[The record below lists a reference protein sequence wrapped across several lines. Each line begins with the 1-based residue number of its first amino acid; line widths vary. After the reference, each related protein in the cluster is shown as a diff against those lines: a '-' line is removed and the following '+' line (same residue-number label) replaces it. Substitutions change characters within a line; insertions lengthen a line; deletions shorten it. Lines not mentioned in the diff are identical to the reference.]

1 MTETYGYSPVVRI
14 PRGATHVR
22 LTDNSSNYLGN
33 ILITKILK
41 LRSKWCFFFVFV
53 FFFNSRP
60 ALMDER
66 ERYFLNGNWIV
77 DWPGR
82 YETSGVAFHYERVKD
97 SEVVHSRGPL
107 QQDLIVMV
115 CVFHGRRLKSLI
127 LLSFARQASELD
139 ALRLSS
145 SPIYPCK

>member
-1 MTETYGYSPVVRI
+1 
-14 PRGATHVR
+14 
-22 LTDNSSNYLGN
+22 
-33 ILITKILK
+33 
-41 LRSKWCFFFVFV
+41 
-53 FFFNSRP
+53 
-60 ALMDER
+60 MDER

-115 CVFHGRRLKSLI
+115 CPCSMAGPTRN
-127 LLSFARQASELD
+127 LSFSLSLDRLSELD

-145 SPIYPCK
+145 FSYLSL

>member
-1 MTETYGYSPVVRI
+1 MMDIFDNDFSFCYVSDGNLWIQSGSAHTSRCHSHPFDGQQQQLSWYIFFQNLFQNLIFDYIFLLHFVH
-14 PRGATHVR
+14 TH
-22 LTDNSSNYLGN
+22 T
-33 ILITKILK
+33 
-41 LRSKWCFFFVFV
+41 
-53 FFFNSRP
+53 
-60 ALMDER
+60 ALMDDR

-115 CVFHGRRLKSLI
+115 
-127 LLSFARQASELD
+127 
-139 ALRLSS
+139 
-145 SPIYPCK
+145 